1 MNTETTNTMN
11 TEITIDGQTF
21 IIDLE
26 RAKELGL
33 MTAKRKNIAFSTD
46 GDLFPHG
53 YYLSVLV
60 IRQGWESSKW
70 NILNAED
77 HGFKF
82 YSDFADKGV
91 STQEMLDFINSRE
104 LNFVKNMNSDLKN
117 IVKNALSQTANS

>member
-1 MNTETTNTMN
+1 MN

-33 MTAKRKNIAFSTD
+33 MTAKRKNIEFITD
-46 GDLFPHG
+46 GDLFSDG

-60 IRQGWESSKW
+60 IRQGYGSSKW

-77 HGFKF
+77 HGFGF

>member
-1 MNTETTNTMN
+1 MN

-33 MTAKRKNIAFSTD
+33 MTAKRKNIEFITN
-46 GDLFPHG
+46 GDLFSDG
-53 YYLSVLV
+53 YHLSVLV
-60 IRQGWESSKW
+60 IRQGYESSKW

-82 YSDFADKGV
+82 YSDFTDKGV

-104 LNFVKNMNSDLKN
+104 LNFVKNMNSDLKS

>member
-1 MNTETTNTMN
+1 MNPETTNTMN

-33 MTAKRKNIAFSTD
+33 MTAKRKNIEFITD
-46 GDLFPHG
+46 GDLFSDG

-60 IRQGWESSKW
+60 IRQGYESSKW

-82 YSDFADKGV
+82 YSDFTDKGV

-104 LNFVKNMNSDLKN
+104 LNFVKNMNSDLKS